1 MAVRPHSFSL
11 SCAGLGCSYLMATV
25 LSISVPFFTIIFLG
39 MFTRAIGF
47 FQRADARTLSKFA
60 FYVTVPPMLFVNLAD
75 KDPAQMLN
83 WGFIWRFELATLVVL
98 FSSAMIAS
106 RLFRLSRSE
115 SGIYGLSAA
124 YPNYGY
130 MGIPLGILTF
140 GDAAAVPLAVILF
153 VDSILL
159 FGFAA
164 IAVSGRG
171 TGWIGTS
178 ASVLRT
184 MAKNPFLIAIT
195 ASLVF
200 SASGIEMPL
209 FVDRVLSLLAS
220 AATPVALF
228 ALGVTVFGQSLQ
240 SSVGELLGISLFRLI
255 LHPLLVALLFLG
267 LPGVDPL
274 WIKIAIMS
282 ACLPVAA
289 NVFVVADNYGAYGV
303 QSASA
308 TLVTTIAA
316 SLTVP
321 LYLYWALS
329 L

>member
-1 MAVRPHSFSL
+1 MCIRDR
-11 SCAGLGCSYLMATV
+11 AG
-25 LSISVPFFTIIFLG
+25 
-39 MFTRAIGF
+39 
-47 FQRADARTLSKFA
+47 
-60 FYVTVPPMLFVNLAD
+60 
-75 KDPAQMLN
+75 
-83 WGFIWRFELATLVVL
+83 
-98 FSSAMIAS
+98 
-106 RLFRLSRSE
+106 
-115 SGIYGLSAA
+115 
-124 YPNYGY
+124 
-130 MGIPLGILTF
+130 
-140 GDAAAVPLAVILF
+140 
-153 VDSILL
+153 
-159 FGFAA
+159 
-164 IAVSGRG
+164 
-171 TGWIGTS
+171 
-178 ASVLRT
+178 
-184 MAKNPFLIAIT
+184 
-195 ASLVF
+195 
-200 SASGIEMPL
+200 
-209 FVDRVLSLLAS
+209 

>member
-1 MAVRPHSFSL
+1 
-11 SCAGLGCSYLMATV
+11 MATV
-25 LSISVPFFTIIFLG
+25 LSISIPFFTIIFLG
-39 MFTRAIGF
+39 MFTRASGF
-47 FQRADARTLSKFA
+47 FQRPDARTLSKFA

-75 KDPAQMLN
+75 KDPAQVLN

-98 FSSAMIAS
+98 LSSAIIAK
-106 RLFRLSRSE
+106 RLFGLSRSE
-115 SGIYGLSAA
+115 SGIYGLNAA

-130 MGIPLGILTF
+130 IGIPLGILTF

-164 IAVSGRG
+164 IAVSSRG
-171 TGWIGTS
+171 AGWISTS
-178 ASVLRT
+178 ASVLQT

-200 SASGIEMPL
+200 SASGIEVPR
-209 FVDRVLSLLAS
+209 FVDKVLLLLAG

-228 ALGVTVFGQSLQ
+228 ALGVTVFEQSLQ
-240 SSVGELLGISLFRLI
+240 SSVGELLGISLYRLI

-267 LPGVDPL
+267 MPGVDPL

-289 NVFVVADNYGAYGV
+289 NVFVLADNYGAYGV

-321 LYLYWALS
+321 IYLYWTLS

>member
-1 MAVRPHSFSL
+1 
-11 SCAGLGCSYLMATV
+11 
-25 LSISVPFFTIIFLG
+25 
-39 MFTRAIGF
+39 
-47 FQRADARTLSKFA
+47 
-60 FYVTVPPMLFVNLAD
+60 
-75 KDPAQMLN
+75 
-83 WGFIWRFELATLVVL
+83 
-98 FSSAMIAS
+98 MIAN

-115 SGIYGLSAA
+115 SGIWLSAA

-153 VDSILL
+153 VDGILL

-171 TGWIGTS
+171 TGWISTS
-178 ASVLRT
+178 VGALRT

-209 FVDRVLSLLAS
+209 FVDRVLSLLAG

-267 LPGVDPL
+267 LP
-274 WIKIAIMS
+274 A
-282 ACLPVAA
+282 
-289 NVFVVADNYGAYGV
+289 
-303 QSASA
+303 
-308 TLVTTIAA
+308 
-316 SLTVP
+316 
-321 LYLYWALS
+321 
-329 L
+329 

>member
-1 MAVRPHSFSL
+1 
-11 SCAGLGCSYLMATV
+11 MATV

-39 MFTRAIGF
+39 MFTRSLGF

-60 FYVTVPPMLFVNLAD
+60 FYVTVPPMLFVNLSD
-75 KDPAQMLN
+75 KDPVQMLN
-83 WGFIWRFELATLVVL
+83 WSFIWRFELASLVIL
-98 FSSAMIAS
+98 LSGALLAS
-106 RLFRLSRSE
+106 RLFSLSRSE
-115 SGIYGLSAA
+115 SGMYGLNAA

-130 MGIPLGILTF
+130 MGIPLCILTF
-140 GDAAAVPLAVILF
+140 GDAAAMPLAVILF

-164 IAVSGRG
+164 IVVSDKG
-171 TGWIGTS
+171 TNWFGTIS
-178 ASVLRT
+178 EVLRT
-184 MAKNPFLIAIT
+184 MAKNPFLIAIA

-200 SASGIEMPL
+200 SGSGVQIPL
-209 FVDRVLSLLAS
+209 FIDRVLSLLAG

-240 SSVGELLGISLFRLI
+240 SSRGELIGIGLFRLI
-255 LHPLLVALLFLG
+255 IHPLLIALLFLG

-274 WIKIAIMS
+274 WVKVAMMS

-289 NVFVVADNYGAYGV
+289 NVFVVADNYGTYGA
-303 QSASA
+303 QSATA

-321 LYLYWALS
+321 LYLYWVLN

>member
-1 MAVRPHSFSL
+1 
-11 SCAGLGCSYLMATV
+11 MATV

-39 MFTRAIGF
+39 MLTRAVGF
-47 FQRADARTLSKFA
+47 FQRHDARTLSKFA

-75 KDPAQMLN
+75 KDPVQVLN

-98 FSSAMIAS
+98 MSSTIIAR
-106 RLFRLSRSE
+106 RLFRLSCSE

-164 IAVSGRG
+164 IAVSSKGA
-171 TGWIGTS
+171 GWIGTS
-178 ASVLRT
+178 GDVLRT

-209 FVDRVLSLLAS
+209 FVDKVLSLLAG

-255 LHPLLVALLFLG
+255 LHPLLVALLFLS

-282 ACLPVAA
+282 SCLPVAA

-308 TLVTTIAA
+308 TLVTTIVA
-316 SLTVP
+316 SITVP
-321 LYLYWALS
+321 LYLYWTLS

>member
-1 MAVRPHSFSL
+1 
-11 SCAGLGCSYLMATV
+11 MATV
-25 LSISVPFFTIIFLG
+25 LSISVPFFAIIFLG
-39 MFTRAIGF
+39 MFTRAVGF

-83 WGFIWRFELATLVVL
+83 WGFIWRFELATLIILV
-98 FSSAMIAS
+98 SSAMIA
-106 RLFRLSRSE
+106 RLLFSLSRSE
-115 SGIYGLSAA
+115 GGMYGLNAA

-153 VDSILL
+153 VDSVLL

-171 TGWIGTS
+171 TSWVGTL

-184 MAKNPFLIAIT
+184 MAKNPFLIAIA

-200 SASGIEMPL
+200 SASGLQMPVL
-209 FVDRVLSLLAS
+209 IDRMLSMLAD

-240 SSVGELLGISLFRLI
+240 SSIGELLGITLFRLI
-255 LHPLLVALLFLG
+255 LHPLLIALLFIG

-274 WIKIAIMS
+274 WVKVAIMS

-308 TLVTTIAA
+308 TLVTTLAA

-321 LYLYWALS
+321 IYLYWVLS

>member
-1 MAVRPHSFSL
+1 
-11 SCAGLGCSYLMATV
+11 MATV
-25 LSISVPFFTIIFLG
+25 LSISIPFFTIIFLG

-47 FQRADARTLSKFA
+47 FQRPDARTLSKFA

-75 KDPAQMLN
+75 KDPAQVLN

-98 FSSAMIAS
+98 LSSAVIAK
-106 RLFRLSRSE
+106 RLFGLSRSE
-115 SGIYGLSAA
+115 SGIYGLNAA

-130 MGIPLGILTF
+130 IGIPLGILTF

-159 FGFAA
+159 FCFAA
-164 IAVSGRG
+164 IAVSSRG
-171 TGWIGTS
+171 AGWISTS
-178 ASVLRT
+178 AGVLQT

-200 SASGIEMPL
+200 SASGIEMPR
-209 FVDRVLSLLAS
+209 FVDKVLLLLAG

-228 ALGVTVFGQSLQ
+228 ALGVTVFEQSLQ
-240 SSVGELLGISLFRLI
+240 SSVGELLGISLYRLI

-267 LPGVDPL
+267 MPGVDPL

-321 LYLYWALS
+321 IYLYWTLS
-329 L
+329 F

>member
-1 MAVRPHSFSL
+1 
-11 SCAGLGCSYLMATV
+11 MATV
-25 LSISVPFFTIIFLG
+25 LSISIPFFTIIFLG
-39 MFTRAIGF
+39 MITRAIGF
-47 FQRADARTLSKFA
+47 FKRPDARTLSKFA

-75 KDPAQMLN
+75 KDPAQVLN

-98 FSSAMIAS
+98 LSSAIIAK
-106 RLFRLSRSE
+106 RLFGLSRSE
-115 SGIYGLSAA
+115 SGIYGLNAA

-130 MGIPLGILTF
+130 IGIPLGILTF

-164 IAVSGRG
+164 IAVSSRG
-171 TGWIGTS
+171 AGWISTS
-178 ASVLRT
+178 ASVLQT

-200 SASGIEMPL
+200 SASGIEMPR
-209 FVDRVLSLLAS
+209 FVDKVLLLLAG

-228 ALGVTVFGQSLQ
+228 ALGVTVFEQSLQ
-240 SSVGELLGISLFRLI
+240 SSVGELLGISLYRLI

-267 LPGVDPL
+267 MPGVDPL

-289 NVFVVADNYGAYGV
+289 NVFVVADNYGVYGV

-321 LYLYWALS
+321 IYLYWTLG